1 MFSKV
6 LISDDLGSINQGVR
20 TVLDGLG
27 ITNVTQ
33 VQYCDDAYLK
43 IKSAYQNAEPFHLLI
58 TDLSFKS
65 DHRAQ
70 TYASGEDLVKQLK
83 QEYPD
88 LKIIVYSVED
98 RLQKVRTL
106 IQTYKAD
113 AYVCKGRN
121 GLKEIDAAINT
132 VYAGGI
138 YVSQQVEHA
147 LSSNSNLEIN
157 DYDIELL
164 KQLSNGLS
172 QDEISSFLKSNAIAP
187 SSLSSVEK
195 HLNKLRI
202 QFKANNAI
210 HLVAIV
216 KDLGLI

>member
-20 TVLDGLG
+20 TVLEGLG

-106 IQTYKAD
+106 I
-113 AYVCKGRN
+113 
-121 GLKEIDAAINT
+121 
-132 VYAGGI
+132 GI
-138 YVSQQVEHA
+138 YISQQVEHA